1 MKCAKVGVRTKQT
14 SEFFINSLALF
25 YGVLPSFMRFGAW
38 RFALYAYCLGSTPPS
53 FCAMTTTQQKK
64 YLDLT
69 LRREEQD
76 FSVRQRFAVCDL
88 LDGYSHEAA
97 THEGPMSFEL
107 MVGVLS
113 LDIGQRYLF
122 LIGMGED
129 YDWFLASRY
138 WKIVA
143 TKVKEMAEN
152 KCAICAK
159 SNRLEAHH
167 RTYEHH
173 LEEHNHLE
181 DLICLCNS
189 CHAKFHNKLPKWGAS
204 R

>member
-1 MKCAKVGVRTKQT
+1 MRRWGCLRKQT
-14 SEFFINSLALF
+14 SEFLINDLAS
-25 YGVLPSFMRFGAW
+25 YGVPSSLVRFTAPSGLLSKACRGGRPSFF
-38 RFALYAYCLGSTPPS
+38 
-53 FCAMTTTQQKK
+53 AMTKPQQKK

-76 FSVRQRFAVCDL
+76 FPVRQRLAVCDL
-88 LDGYSHEAA
+88 IDGYSHEAA

-159 SNRLEAHH
+159 SGALEAHH

-173 LEEHNHLE
+173 LHEHLHLS

-189 CHAKFHNKLPKWGAS
+189 CHSKFHNKLPRWRS
-204 R
+204 PR